1 MDQDAATPGAATPPA
16 TIPRRAAGTR
26 LLLALGAVGPAS
38 FWILGGVA
46 AATWPGYD
54 PVAQSISLMVHAP
67 NGWLQVLAFV
77 IGGPITL
84 GWAVGAGRALGAT
97 PRDRR
102 MVRGLFVIQAAIAV
116 AFATLPTDADGRHT
130 SLVGQLHLA
139 NFYLYAVT
147 MPATL
152 VLVGRVFARDPAWR
166 AVAGP
171 TFIAAA
177 LMVVST
183 VLVPFTVS
191 GPLEPWLGLLE
202 RVYVAI
208 PGLWQAA
215 VAIRALRLSE
225 PGIAHGGSG

>member
-1 MDQDAATPGAATPPA
+1 MRQDAATPGATAPPP
-16 TIPRRAAGTR
+16 TISRRAAGTR
-26 LLLALGAVGPAS
+26 LLLALGVVGPVS
-38 FWILGGVA
+38 FWMLGGLA

-54 PVAQSISLMVHAP
+54 PVAQSISLTVHAP
-67 NGWLQVLAFV
+67 NGWLQVLAFA

-84 GWAVGAGRALGAT
+84 GWAVGAGRVLGAT
-97 PRDRR
+97 LRDRR
-102 MVRGLFVIQAAIAV
+102 MVRTLFAIQAAIAV
-116 AFATLPTDADGRHT
+116 AFAILPTDADGQHT

-202 RVYVAI
+202 RIYVAI
-208 PGLWQAA
+208 PGVWQAA
-215 VAIRALRLSE
+215 VAIRVLRSPE
-225 PGIAHGGSG
+225 PRIAPGGAG